1 MFYMGV
7 WDRSVCCV
15 ILIGKKTTQKS
26 RAPVQGKENERCS
39 FSPVLFSDFSFQS
52 T

>member
-26 RAPVQGKENERCS
+26 RAVQGKENERCS